1 MGCAGSKE
9 SRRRDLRRSLSPLR
23 RSLSGETHV
32 VALTSST
39 LGSLKLDAS
48 VEGTGGEESAGERN
62 AAGLVKAKAWTVRTP
77 TETPPNEPES
87 IDAWEL
93 MAGLEDT
100 TTPLRRS
107 PPSAAPELERHSFSF
122 PATTTRAAEPR
133 PSSELSNGSAFAIE
147 FDAQVLST
155 FRRALEEL
163 SPQHPSLLLRSPPN
177 HDQTIRSNSGTNT
190 AQFTR
195 SAPTAKAVLYFTSL
209 RGVRKTFEDCCSVRT
224 ILKDYGVRVDE
235 RDVSMHG
242 GFKEELRR
250 TLGGCHLPSLFA
262 RGRYVGG
269 AEEVKQ
275 MHESGELGAVL
286 EGCERAAAAA
296 EEEEEGESK
305 RGGPCEGCG
314 DVRFVLCGRCS
325 GSCKVYAEDEE
336 EEEEEGE
343 EEEAI
348 NGVFRRCPEC
358 NENGIVRCPVCC

>member
-9 SRRRDLRRSLSPLR
+9 SRRRDLGRSLSPLR
-23 RSLSGETHV
+23 RSLSAETHV

-48 VEGTGGEESAGERN
+48 VEGTGGEESVGERN

-77 TETPPNEPES
+77 TETPRTSPRASTLRRTSVIHLPKS
-87 IDAWEL
+87 PRGAL
-93 MAGLEDT
+93 PA
-100 TTPLRRS
+100 TPL
-107 PPSAAPELERHSFSF
+107 PPP
-122 PATTTRAAEPR
+122 P
-133 PSSELSNGSAFAIE
+133 
-147 FDAQVLST
+147 
-155 FRRALEEL
+155 L
-163 SPQHPSLLLRSPPN
+163 SPQPRSNHPKQQRHQHRAVHKERTDREGGAVLHEPSRRPQDVRGLLLRE
-177 HDQTIRSNSGTNT
+177 DDTQG
-190 AQFTR
+190 
-195 SAPTAKAVLYFTSL
+195 L
-209 RGVRKTFEDCCSVRT
+209 RRARGRE
-224 ILKDYGVRVDE
+224 GRVHA
-235 RDVSMHG
+235 R

-296 EEEEEGESK
+296 AAEEEEEGESN

-336 EEEEEGE
+336 EEEEEEGE

-348 NGVFRRCPEC
+348 NGGFRRCPEC